1 MVALCTTGFIDEGEY
16 NSPVCKFSF
25 DSPPPPFLEVVKKI
39 GKEITSSTKSDRSGE
54 ALGAAAAVDSGAFEA
69 DVAVAVIELEAFTDW
84 WMGNHSD
91 LGQILTSAA
100 IFCIVLTVVVGFYAE
115 VRIWGVIA
123 LRKDDGGIRELNKRI
138 QDQLNDIQ
146 TEFTRH
152 MQDIYDSAK
161 KTVSDV

>member
-1 MVALCTTGFIDEGEY
+1 
-16 NSPVCKFSF
+16 
-25 DSPPPPFLEVVKKI
+25 
-39 GKEITSSTKSDRSGE
+39 
-54 ALGAAAAVDSGAFEA
+54 
-69 DVAVAVIELEAFTDW
+69 
-84 WMGNHSD
+84 MGNHSD